1 MALQAEVNGCPTFT
15 TLPTKEQTVFGRSVF
30 LDMYL
35 EKKKTAQPSR
45 VTTENRKDI
54 SIMTKKT
61 ENQPI
66 IIDIQRDFITKNPDI
81 NKKKETNILHTRDT
95 HKKS

>member
-1 MALQAEVNGCPTFT
+1 
-15 TLPTKEQTVFGRSVF
+15 
-30 LDMYL
+30 
-35 EKKKTAQPSR
+35 
-45 VTTENRKDI
+45 
-54 SIMTKKT
+54 MTKKT